1 MLSVSSL
8 IVHLP
13 ASRAALRYAGAGSLF
28 ILIFHG
34 PIQRQALFLLGR
46 VSPLGVCNGVIAMF
60 FAIIVSLI
68 LLELTR
74 RNTIL
79 TALLCPRKGP
89 Q

>member
-1 MLSVSSL
+1 MQTPEQKCI
-8 IVHLP
+8 IVTQFFLATKQSFP
-13 ASRAALRYAGAGSLF
+13 AWLNPVPGDSTTGT
-28 ILIFHG
+28 
-34 PIQRQALFLLGR
+34 FLLGR
-46 VSPLGVCNGVIAMF
+46 VSPLGVFNGVIAMF
-60 FAIIVSLI
+60 FAIFGSLV